1 MSDIGDVLANLAQ
14 RTNKNQEKER
24 ELAKIK
30 LAKED
35 VELVMKEMEISKAKA
50 ERTLRECQGNVV
62 EALTILV
69 NS

>member
-1 MSDIGDVLANLAQ
+1 M
-14 RTNKNQEKER
+14 NKNREKER

-30 LAKED
+30 LPKED
-35 VELVMKEMEISKAKA
+35 VELVMKEMEISKGKA
-50 ERTLRECQGNVV
+50 ERTLRECKGNVI